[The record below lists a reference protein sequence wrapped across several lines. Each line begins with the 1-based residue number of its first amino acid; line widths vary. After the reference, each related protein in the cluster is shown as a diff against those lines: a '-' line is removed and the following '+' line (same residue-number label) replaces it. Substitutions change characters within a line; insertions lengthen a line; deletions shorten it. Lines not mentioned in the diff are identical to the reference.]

1 LAKPSPVTVVDQRV
15 ALGLQLAPYTA
26 VMVGLLLAMAG
37 VEALQPCLYLP
48 NPSIAL
54 VVLSVVIPPRWAVL
68 PQRNLL

>member
-1 LAKPSPVTVVDQRV
+1 
-15 ALGLQLAPYTA
+15 
-26 VMVGLLLAMAG
+26 MVGLLLAMAG

-54 VVLSVVIPPRWAVL
+54 VVLSVVILPRWAVL